1 MIHPTSSNGKIQ
13 AFEKKTKTSRF
24 FQFILKINLLPA
36 GVEER
41 KLRFSL
47 FSREVL
53 CFLLIILLVIALPNF
68 LQALLNG

>member
-1 MIHPTSSNGKIQ
+1 MIRPTSTNGKIQ
-13 AFEKKTKTSRF
+13 AFEKKTKTSQF

-47 FSREVL
+47 FSRQVL
-53 CFLLIILLVIALPNF
+53 CYLVIILLVVAVPNF
-68 LQALLNG
+68 LQALLMG